1 MRLFCD
7 WGTSSF
13 RLFLVNEQGGVVTH
27 AASSQGVSRLSK
39 ADQPA
44 YLLAQAQQLV
54 TSPADLDVLICGM
67 AGSGLGLANAG
78 YQACPADARQL
89 ARHLLQ
95 VDVPSLG
102 RVLLVP
108 GLCDEQI
115 GADVMRGEETQ
126 LLGWLSMSELHQR
139 GQHRVCLPGTHSKW
153 VQVKDGII
161 RAFST
166 AFTGELYGLLVGQST
181 LKPATDRNS
190 DEGFQLGLEASR
202 SKQPLLNSLFATRS
216 KVLLNQMPADCAASY
231 LSGLLIGTEVSEF
244 SAAGHGPVH
253 IVANG
258 RLSALYANALAF
270 YQVECLAHQGDG
282 LSVAG
287 LNMIAELM

>member
-13 RLFLVNEQGGVVTH
+13 RLFLVNEQGDVVTH
-27 AASSQGVSRLSK
+27 TASSQGVSRLPR
-39 ADQPA
+39 AEQPA

-89 ARHLLQ
+89 ARHL
-95 VDVPSLG
+95 VPVTVPSLG
-102 RVLLVP
+102 RVQLVP
-108 GLCDEQI
+108 GLSDEQT

-126 LLGWLSMSELHQR
+126 LLGWLCMSELHQH

-153 VQVKDGII
+153 VQVQEGVI
-161 RAFST
+161 RGFST
-166 AFTGELYGLLVGQST
+166 AFTGELYGLLVSQST
-181 LKPATDRNS
+181 LKPATDSHS
-190 DEGFQLGLEASR
+190 DEGFQLGLDASR
-202 SKQPLLNSLFATRS
+202 SKQPLLNSLFTTRS
-216 KVLLNQMPADCAASY
+216 KVLLYQMPAECAASY
-231 LSGLLIGTEVSEF
+231 LSGLLIGTEVREF
-244 SAAGHGPVH
+244 SAAGDGPVH
-253 IVANG
+253 IIANG
-258 RLSALYANALAF
+258 RLSALYAKAMAF
-270 YQVECLAHQGDG
+270 YQLECQVHQGDG

-287 LNMIAELM
+287 LGKIAELM